1 MASIKHANVPTST
14 TIAIHKMAG
23 VKKDAV
29 RVSCED
35 DIPDFL
41 FGTVT
46 IDPFAGKIVLAC
58 IEGEQRCPLG
68 SVIAFEKADTPTGW
82 NAWHKANADTTLV
95 EVEGVFYEKPQTS
108 QAQEMT
114 DIFPSFLN
122 GADIWRN
129 KDGSWSIQ
137 TPWGVSTG
145 MPGKAYWVR
154 YGTREDGTPDA
165 NILTV
170 DTPSFEAYIVADPEG
185 NDICSLP
192 EWHARHL
199 A

>member
-1 MASIKHANVPTST
+1 MAQNIT
-14 TIAIHKMAG
+14 TAPSATIIAIHKMAG

-29 RVSCED
+29 RVSCET

-41 FGTVT
+41 FGTVA
-46 IDPFAGKIVLAC
+46 IDPLAGEIVLAC
-58 IEGEQRCPLG
+58 IDGEERCPLG
-68 SVIAFEKADTPTGW
+68 SVIAYEQSTKTKTGW
-82 NAWHKANADTTLV
+82 NAWHKANAASTLV
-95 EVEGVFYEKPQTS
+95 EVDGAFYEKPKAYK
-108 QAQEMT
+108 AQEMA
-114 DIFPSFLN
+114 DEVPSFLE

-129 KDGSWSIQ
+129 EDGSWSIQ

-145 MPGKAYWVR
+145 TPGAAYWVR

-165 NILTV
+165 NILAVETA
-170 DTPSFEAYIVADPEG
+170 SFEAYIVADEEG

-192 EWHARHL
+192 EWHARHH